1 MCMRGRGISE
11 MLSGGCSLLNQRNI
25 PMYNKT
31 QTILIK
37 MVSEVHDP
45 SAQSSSQAIRECL
58 PAYCDET
65 KELRVFVR
73 EWLLSCNVTAWRTR
87 K

>member
-1 MCMRGRGISE
+1 

-37 MVSEVHDP
+37 VVSEVHDP